1 MSDAA
6 QPRGRA
12 ARPGAPAAAAEAR
25 ITALERLV
33 EQYRVLLETS
43 AAITASTDLK
53 ETLGLITRLVTERLD
68 AGWCDL
74 YDYALSRDEFVVA
87 AFYQLPEIDIDSTD
101 WIGTRYD
108 SSKWHD
114 LEACVRERRPSLW
127 YRDDPALSEEEL
139 ANMDEWGELSSISLP
154 LVHRGEVIG
163 LIDVGES
170 RRIRRWNEDD
180 VRVLQAIADQAAIAI
195 ANARAYAR
203 LAEQAVTD
211 GLTGLFNHRH
221 FNEHLRTEVTTARRY
236 GDELS
241 LVIVDVD
248 DFKQFNDR
256 WGHPLGDRLLA
267 DLAAML
273 RECTRNDVDVVAR
286 YGGDEFALIMPQ
298 TRAGGTEPTAARNVS
313 ERIRAAVAGG
323 SFESAPGVREA
334 RVTVSIGVA
343 GLGIG
348 GYTAAELLSS
358 ADKALYLSKSLG
370 KDRVSVFGT

>member
-1 MSDAA
+1 M
-6 QPRGRA
+6 
-12 ARPGAPAAAAEAR
+12 
-25 ITALERLV
+25 
-33 EQYRVLLETS
+33 
-43 AAITASTDLK
+43 DL
-53 ETLGLITRLVTERLD
+53 
-68 AGWCDL
+68 
-74 YDYALSRDEFVVA
+74 
-87 AFYQLPEIDIDSTD
+87 
-101 WIGTRYD
+101 
-108 SSKWHD
+108 
-114 LEACVRERRPSLW
+114 
-127 YRDDPALSEEEL
+127 
-139 ANMDEWGELSSISLP
+139 WGELSSMSMP
-154 LVHRGEVIG
+154 LVYRGEVIG

-170 RRIRRWNEDD
+170 RRIRRWGDDD

-221 FNEHLRTEVTTARRY
+221 FNEHLRKEVTTARRY

-256 WGHPLGDRLLA
+256 WGHPSGDRLLS
-267 DLAAML
+267 DLAEMF
-273 RECTRNDVDVVAR
+273 RERTRLDVDVVAR

-298 TRAGGTEPTAARNVS
+298 TRAGGSEPTAARNVS
-313 ERIRAAVAGG
+313 ERIRAAVAATR
-323 SFESAPGVREA
+323 FESAPGEREA
-334 RVTVSIGVA
+334 RVTVSVGVA